1 MHYSLKPVINNLLSN
16 FGWIESATTIDVITR
31 SPSPSVFT
39 TATVNGGSA
48 GITVI
53 GDFPKNIDTTY
64 RK

>member
-1 MHYSLKPVINNLLSN
+1 MHYSLKPVINNLPSN
-16 FGWIESATTIDVITR
+16 FGWIESATTIDVTR
-31 SPSPSVFT
+31 SPSPSVFA
-39 TATVNGGSA
+39 TAIVNGGSA